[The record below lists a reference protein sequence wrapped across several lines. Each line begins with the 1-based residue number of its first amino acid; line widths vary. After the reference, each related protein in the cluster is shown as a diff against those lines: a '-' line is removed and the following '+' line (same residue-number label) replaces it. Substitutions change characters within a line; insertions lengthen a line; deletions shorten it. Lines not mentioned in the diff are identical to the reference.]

1 MSLCAIGNP
10 KAFVDTLE
18 SLRIPVVEK
27 VHFPDHHPY
36 SPMDVQGIIE
46 RASQCSVPPQVI
58 LCTGKDLAKL
68 SSDRIGQIPLWALEI
83 ELQIVSGAEVL
94 DEHLERLCESIRT
107 P

>member
-1 MSLCAIGNP
+1 
-10 KAFVDTLE
+10 
-18 SLRIPVVEK
+18 
-27 VHFPDHHPY
+27 
-36 SPMDVQGIIE
+36 
-46 RASQCSVPPQVI
+46 VPPQVI